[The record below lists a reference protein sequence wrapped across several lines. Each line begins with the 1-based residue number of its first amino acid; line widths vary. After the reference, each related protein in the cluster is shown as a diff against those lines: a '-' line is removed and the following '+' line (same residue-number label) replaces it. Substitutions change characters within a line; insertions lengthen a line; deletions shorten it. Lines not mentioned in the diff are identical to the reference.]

1 MCALHKV
8 ASVLLFITLFAPST
22 SLHAQ
27 SEPEDPLEELLL
39 RVRSIE
45 ERLGKVEA
53 NQKEI
58 LDREENILAELDNV
72 RVWATRR

>member
-8 ASVLLFITLFAPST
+8 ASLFLFLTLFVPPT
-22 SLHAQ
+22 VLHAQ
-27 SEPEDPLEELLL
+27 PKPEDPFEELLL

-45 ERLGKVEA
+45 ERLVKVEA

-58 LDREENILAELDNV
+58 LDREEKILAELDTV